1 MAFQKNPDLDVQ
13 LNCIIQK
20 SFTSNLCRN
29 GKFDG
34 IQANRLPP
42 GKELKGGRG
51 RAGGTGCGFQSQSS
65 GDGFTRA
72 TPVAF
77 AISLMQGEGSEAALK
92 PVKVQLHPNASRLIN
107 RAVGAERKIET
118 KCG

>member
-20 SFTSNLCRN
+20 SFTLNLCKN
-29 GKFDG
+29 GKVDG
-34 IQANRLPP
+34 IRANCLPP

-51 RAGGTGCGFQSQSS
+51 RTGGTGCGFQSQSS
-65 GDGFTRA
+65 GDGFTCA

-77 AISLMQGEGSEAALK
+77 AISVGE
-92 PVKVQLHPNASRLIN
+92 V
-107 RAVGAERKIET
+107 RAVKQL
-118 KCG
+118 